1 MANSVNVYRFEY
13 EILPSLNP
21 WNVFIAAF
29 SNEEAYKHL
38 TKTVKS
44 QIRITSSTMV
54 CRLDDLSG
62 EVRQNVITAFLN
74 TQGKGDKP
82 VDVGKAVEK
91 ERVTEETDVK
101 KVVKK

>member
-1 MANSVNVYRFEY
+1 MF
-13 EILPSLNP
+13 SLLL
-21 WNVFIAAF
+21 F

-74 TQGKGDKP
+74 TQGKDRSAEKTAEVP
-82 VDVGKAVEK
+82 VDVADVEK
-91 ERVTEETDVK
+91 K

>member
-1 MANSVNVYRFEY
+1 MGVSVYRFEY
-13 EILPSLNP
+13 EILPNLNP

-74 TQGKGDKP
+74 TQKGDNKP
-82 VDVGKAVEK
+82 VAK
-91 ERVTEETDVK
+91 EETTKPESAEEAEK
-101 KVVKK
+101 KKFGKK